1 MSVPIVGQAESAHV
15 QRDGAE
21 LPEALPVLP
30 LRDTVPFPDTL
41 IPLAVAQQRSVK
53 LVTDVLAGNR
63 MLVMAAVRSEE
74 AEEPGPED
82 VHDVGV
88 AGVVARMLKVPD
100 GSLRILVQGTQ
111 RVRLGRFVAT
121 APYLVARVEAA
132 PDVVEPSRELEALS
146 RELEI
151 LRAFD
156 MVPRHDFLPQAV
168 WHRAYEDAPIPIG
181 FGQTASQPSLQ
192 ALYMQLLEL
201 RPQDRVL
208 EIGTGSG
215 FQTAVLAQLVD
226 HVYSVERVRELAVRA
241 REILER
247 LRISNV
253 ALLVGDGTIGWRRFA
268 PFDAILVAAGGP
280 EVPEPLLDQ
289 LAVGGRMLIPVGSRD
304 AQRLMLVRRT
314 PNDVLYEEVLDCKFV
329 PLLGRFGW
337 AESTDGGAIPGI
349 SG

>member
-1 MSVPIVGQAESAHV
+1 MNDRYVS
-15 QRDGAE
+15 QRR
-21 LPEALPVLP
+21 AL
-30 LRDTVPFPDTL
+30 
-41 IPLAVAQQRSVK
+41 I
-53 LVTDVLAGNR
+53 
-63 MLVMAAVRSEE
+63 E
-74 AEEPGPED
+74 
-82 VHDVGV
+82 
-88 AGVVARMLKVPD
+88 
-100 GSLRILVQGTQ
+100 RI
-111 RVRLGRFVAT
+111 
-121 APYLVARVEAA
+121 
-132 PDVVEPSRELEALS
+132 REKGIND
-146 RELEI
+146 LEI

-156 MVPRHDFLPQAV
+156 LVPRHEFVPQAV

-215 FQTAVLAQLVD
+215 FQTAVLAQLVQQ
-226 HVYSVERVRELAVRA
+226 VYSVERVRELAVRA
-241 REILER
+241 REILEK

-253 ALLVGDGTIGWRRFA
+253 ALLVGDGTIGWRRYA

-289 LAVGGRMLIPVGSRD
+289 LAMGGRMLIPVGSRD

-314 PNDVLYEEVLDCKFV
+314 PNDVVYEEVLDCKFV

-337 AESTDGGAIPGI
+337 AEPGGEGEAR
-349 SG
+349 